1 MITLLK
7 AKVDKELFEF
17 CVANP
22 VVAKALR
29 LFDRDSKDWVGMA
42 RILELVEADIGGR
55 PEVVKRGWATRSKL
69 NLFFHTANTA
79 GDTARHG
86 DLKDEPRKPMTLTD
100 AQQLMRHILNV
111 WLYEKYG
118 KPLV

>member
-7 AKVDKELFEF
+7 AAVDKELFEF
-17 CVANP
+17 CLGSP
-22 VVAKALR
+22 TVAKALR

-42 RILELVEADIGGR
+42 RILELIEADIGGR
-55 PEVVKRGWATRSKL
+55 PEVVRRGWASRVQL
-69 NLFFHTANTA
+69 DLFFHTANTA
-79 GDTARHG
+79 GDAARHG
-86 DLKDEPRKPMTLTD
+86 DLKHAPKKPMLLAD
-100 AQQLMRHILNV
+100 AQRLARHLLNV